1 MNNSIYFVG
10 LQAFFYFYIADFLE
24 AKYNRYRSRRFSFI
38 LTAHLSGA
46 QYRTAVSPTIN
57 IERTEDR
64 VMNVDA
70 ENAKAVEG
78 GDTFPEQLTEEH
90 KLDEELHIHM
100 HENGIA
106 HSHGKGHRHV
116 HSKAEKKAVLNR
128 LSKAIGHL
136 EAVKRMV
143 ERDADCSEVL
153 IQLAAV
159 RSAINNTGKVVLKNH
174 MNHCI
179 VEAVEEND
187 QDAITKLSEAIDKFI
202 K

>member
-1 MNNSIYFVG
+1 MRSETEN
-10 LQAFFYFYIADFLE
+10 LQ
-24 AKYNRYRSRRFSFI
+24 
-38 LTAHLSGA
+38 TAAG
-46 QYRTAVSPTIN
+46 QKVF
-57 IERTEDR
+57 EE
-64 VMNVDA
+64 
-70 ENAKAVEG
+70 
-78 GDTFPEQLTEEH
+78 EQTEEQV
-90 KLDEELHIHM
+90 LDEKLHMHM
-100 HENGIA
+100 HENSIA
-106 HSHGKGHRHV
+106 HSHGTGHRHV
-116 HSKAEKKAVLNR
+116 HSAAEKKAVVNR